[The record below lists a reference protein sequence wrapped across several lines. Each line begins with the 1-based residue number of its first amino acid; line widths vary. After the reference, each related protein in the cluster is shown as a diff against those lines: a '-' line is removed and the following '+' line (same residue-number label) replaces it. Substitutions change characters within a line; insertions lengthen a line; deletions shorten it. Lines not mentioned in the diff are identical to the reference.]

1 MSMLEWAKREV
12 EIACKNENPD
22 RKEGE
27 FDYGCAC
34 YEGALKA
41 FETLCNQG
49 HSGMSIKFTQH
60 ILNRLID
67 GRPLT
72 PIEDTPD
79 IWNLVTDVNEDGTVE
94 YQCNRMSS
102 LFKKVHTDGSVDYT
116 DVGRVYGVDIHN
128 PDLTYS
134 SGLLTKIINEMFP
147 IKMPYM
153 PASKSYKFVTTDFLV
168 DPKNGDFD
176 TMALFT
182 LTEPSGEKTM
192 EVNRYFRAP
201 EEGEE
206 ETYPGWVEISED
218 EYTKRVFR
226 AGGIKHYHKSK
237 DKDEIK

>member
-1 MSMLEWAKREV
+1 MSMLEWAEKEI

-49 HSGMSIKFTQH
+49 HSGLSIKLTQS

-67 GRPLT
+67 GKPLT
-72 PIEDTPD
+72 AIEDTPD
-79 IWNLVTDVNEDGTVE
+79 IWNLVEVKENDTVE

-102 LFKKVHTDGSVDYT
+102 LFKKVHTDGKVEYT
-116 DVGRVYGVDIHN
+116 DVDRVYGIDIYN
-128 PDLTYS
+128 PHSTYGS
-134 SGLLTKIINEMFP
+134 SLLTRIINEMFP

-153 PASKSYKFVTTDFLV
+153 PDSRSYKIVTTDFLV

-176 TMALFT
+176 TVALFT
-182 LTEPSGEKTM
+182 LTKPNGEKI
-192 EVNRYFRAP
+192 EVNRYFRSP
-201 EEGEE
+201 EKGEE
-206 ETYPGWVEISED
+206 ETYPGYVEISED

-226 AGGIKHYHKSK
+226 AGGIKHYHNSG
-237 DKDEIK
+237 DKNETK